1 MVCTYNKPH
10 TFIKLYAFIF
20 FSFITSAGLHAAS
33 IPMLF
38 TGAIQ
43 FPKQVQHIPS
53 IIIYSLLGCK
63 VPSAVDSHNH
73 RLTYTINRPRDVQ
86 HFWLL
91 ITKNLI
97 PVPYAGSTEHST
109 LQGWRVDT
117 AQPYKFYGLTR
128 VVEESPQSDTAT
140 ITSRIRWEIQSH
152 DLAPF
157 HGQLPDDTIIIYYD
171 PVLIA
176 DVRGGSPFELPTIVM
191 NNDLISTVGSE
202 ALLHELSGKLSIAA
216 LELRHF
222 FTPEVEYA
230 IRETAQAKT
239 IMTLSAT

>member
-1 MVCTYNKPH
+1 MVCTYNKP
-10 TFIKLYAFIF
+10 YMFIF
-20 FSFITSAGLHAAS
+20 FSLITNVGLHAAS

-63 VPSAVDSHNH
+63 VPSVTDSHNH

-91 ITKNLI
+91 ITQNLI
-97 PVPYAGSTEHST
+97 PVPYAGTTEHST
-109 LQGWRVDT
+109 LQGWRVDIT
-117 AQPYKFYGLTR
+117 QPYKFYGLTR
-128 VVEESPQSDTAT
+128 VVEESPPSDTAT
-140 ITSRIRWEIQSH
+140 ITSRIRWNIQAH

-191 NNDLISTVGSE
+191 KPDLINTVGSE
-202 ALLHELSGKLSIAA
+202 TLLHELSERLSIAA
-216 LELRHF
+216 VDLRHF
-222 FTPEVEYA
+222 FAPEVEYEM
-230 IRETAQAKT
+230 RQTAQAKT